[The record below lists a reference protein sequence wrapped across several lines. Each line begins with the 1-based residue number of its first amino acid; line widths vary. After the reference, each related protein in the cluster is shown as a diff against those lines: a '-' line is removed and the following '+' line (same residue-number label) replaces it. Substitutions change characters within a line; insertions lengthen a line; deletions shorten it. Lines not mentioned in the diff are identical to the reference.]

1 MSGEGL
7 RPGGGGGT
15 PKRALPPPLA
25 GGEGRGRED
34 IGADLDGGGGALC
47 LQILKKTNFFK
58 GYEI

>member
-47 LQILKKTNFFK
+47 LQIF
-58 GYEI
+58 